1 MWGNRTAFPPS
12 CALTPSP
19 SPPWRARRS
28 IQRDLP
34 HSTPGPD
41 ARSTQTHPAW
51 AAPELNSR
59 PRESEL
65 ALRFLPGVLWIG
77 LAAFFAWSGYHIGY
91 EVKFSRDR
99 LIWLAPFCS
108 RDVRLAEVLH
118 RTRFPSRLAVLEI
131 DGGAHLLVDK
141 RAGFVQFAVA
151 LGRAAPHLQ
160 VWA

>member
-1 MWGNRTAFPPS
+1 MWHIRDVGEVGNPDWLSSEVISYRAGSRSRAVLVAAIALGSAFG
-12 CALTPSP
+12 LF
-19 SPPWRARRS
+19 
-28 IQRDLP
+28 LVV
-34 HSTPGPD
+34 
-41 ARSTQTHPAW
+41 
-51 AAPELNSR
+51 AAPLTWHSM
-59 PRESEL
+59 PL

-108 RDVRLAEVLH
+108 QDVRLAEVLH

>member
-1 MWGNRTAFPPS
+1 MGEVGNSDWLSSEVISYRSGSRSRAVLVAAIALCSAFGLMLVVIGSLSWHFMP
-12 CALTPSP
+12 
-19 SPPWRARRS
+19 
-28 IQRDLP
+28 
-34 HSTPGPD
+34 
-41 ARSTQTHPAW
+41 
-51 AAPELNSR
+51 
-59 PRESEL
+59 L
-65 ALRFLPGVLWIG
+65 ALRFLPGVLWIC

-108 RDVRLAEVLH
+108 RDVRLAEVRELH

-131 DGGAHLLVDK
+131 DGGAHLLVGK
-141 RAGFVQFAVA
+141 EAGFVQFAVA